1 MKFNKYNSCI
11 LAVFYVTF
19 VTMKLRQKI
28 ALTLAVFYAV
38 SVMGLALSLHFC
50 GGKLENVKLFNN
62 EVSCKFCKDIPAEK
76 KKDDGCCKNT
86 EVTVKVKDS
95 HQTQAQV
102 QMPKLFSIQLFL
114 HPPVLEFLTNI
125 SPKFFSKISNKAP
138 PLSSRIALHVFNCIF
153 RN

>member
-1 MKFNKYNSCI
+1 MKLKQKIALS
-11 LAVFYVTF
+11 LAVFYT
-19 VTMKLRQKI
+19 
-28 ALTLAVFYAV
+28 V

-50 GGKLENVKLFNN
+50 GGKLENVKIFSN

-86 EVTVKVKDS
+86 QVTVKVKDS
-95 HQTQAQV
+95 HQTEAQI

-114 HPPVLEFLTNI
+114 HPPVLEFASNI
-125 SPKFFSKISNKAP
+125 TPAFLSKIANKAP
-138 PLSSRIALHVFNCIF
+138 PLSARLPLHIFNCIF

>member
-1 MKFNKYNSCI
+1 MKFNKYL
-11 LAVFYVTF
+11 LALFDIFSFTF
-19 VTMKLRQKI
+19 VLMKLKQKI
-28 ALTLAVFYAV
+28 ALSLAVFYAV

-50 GGKLENVKLFNN
+50 GGKLENVKLFSN

-76 KKDDGCCKNT
+76 KGDGCCKNT
-86 EVTVKVKDS
+86 QVTVKVKDS
-95 HQTQAQV
+95 HQTAAQV

-125 SPKFFSKISNKAP
+125 TPKFFSKISNKAP
-138 PLSSRIALHVFNCIF
+138 PLSSRIALHIFNCIF